1 MKRVITLSW
10 IYNYVEILTN
20 ASCGAIM
27 LKKQSFKPNRSFYP
41 YTYVD
46 TIRTAR
52 DGRIYACIIH
62 PTSAINSVPLRAC
75 TRIRRITCSALST
88 IRIYTDDES
97 RARLRPTT
105 TTRRHARYIRL
116 LYARPRTYT
125 IHVQVCMCVC
135 VCMRDARVRGR
146 RISPSL
152 SLSAESSLD
161 GQGRSH

>member
-1 MKRVITLSW
+1 
-10 IYNYVEILTN
+10 
-20 ASCGAIM
+20 M

-97 RARLRPTT
+97 RAEQGFGRRRRRAG
-105 TTRRHARYIRL
+105 TRGIYVSYTRVHVHI
-116 LYARPRTYT
+116 LYTYKY
-125 IHVQVCMCVC
+125 VCVC
-135 VCMRDARVRGR
+135 VCVCVCATHACEAEESLPLFRSPRRAR
-146 RISPSL
+146 
-152 SLSAESSLD
+152 
-161 GQGRSH
+161 